1 MKRKI
6 CLFVVAMVAA
16 IATTRGESNLL
27 PRALTLGSEPHST
40 EGVWTPNALQVGE
53 FTPLQVGTPIVAPT
67 TPTGRPMAYWQRRD
81 VQVGAG
87 LLGLGAIAASADL
100 QTRQLR
106 QDYLPQFRY
115 HYDDFLQFSPLVAT
129 VVLKTFGVE
138 SRSSWE
144 RMVLSSGAGVAASL
158 AVVYAGKFGIGRL
171 RPDGS
176 RHNSFPSGHTAMA
189 FSSATILHREYGH
202 LSPWVSVAGYSVAT
216 VTGISRMLN
225 NRHWLTDVLVGASV
239 GILGTEL
246 GYLITDRLLGNRG
259 LVRPE
264 DDEWSPVSVGRNP
277 SYVGVAMGYNLLPYN
292 KERYER
298 VAPSG
303 VGFNIEGAWFFTPN
317 VGVGAQAKVG
327 RYADLVQRGMLG
339 GGTIEEPQP
348 LNSLALQG
356 GLFYSLT
363 LDREER
369 WSAGAKA
376 LVGVSKNHYQRNE
389 VVGSEGTV
397 VGHLEHSTT
406 EHLTATVGA
415 SVRYIAADNL
425 GVRLFVDYNWMRTG
439 STFTPSEGAT
449 SASANPISFATYHTP
464 LTIGLAFDAM
474 LW

>member
-1 MKRKI
+1 MVVRIRKHN
-6 CLFVVAMVAA
+6 LKESYKEGLVA
-16 IATTRGESNLL
+16 IWWYTKD
-27 PRALTLGSEPHST
+27 
-40 EGVWTPNALQVGE
+40 GE
-53 FTPLQVGTPIVAPT
+53 FWNFSKTLNDAENDYGYLQYST
-67 TPTGRPMAYWQRRD
+67 TKNHLNLWKTAVDKYIKDVKERAEIYNKGYKSVERGRVVYNIRTQCYEVICSETLVND
-81 VQVGAG
+81 
-87 LLGLGAIAASADL
+87 I
-100 QTRQLR
+100 T
-106 QDYLPQFRY
+106 FRNI
-115 HYDDFLQFSPLVAT
+115 
-129 VVLKTFGVE
+129 
-138 SRSSWE
+138 
-144 RMVLSSGAGVAASL
+144 
-158 AVVYAGKFGIGRL
+158 YAGKFGIGRL

-292 KERYER
+292 NGHYER

-356 GLFYSLT
+356 GLFYSLA
-363 LDREER
+363 LDRGER

-389 VVGSEGTV
+389 VVDPEGCI